1 MEKNKKKTAF
11 FVVLLFIVAI
21 VWGSGF
27 IASQMALDAGITPQL
42 LMAVRFSLAAV
53 IIGLTFFKKI
63 KLNLKIKDICPGVI
77 VGFFLFMGFI
87 IQIVA
92 LQYTTP
98 ANNAFLTST
107 NVIMVPFIWWIV
119 NKKSP
124 KLRIFVAS
132 FLCVIGVAVLS
143 YKAGQGISFAVGDIL
158 TLVCALFFALQ
169 IVTTE
174 TLAKKM
180 ETSVIVFLQ
189 FVTAA
194 ILSLG
199 VFLVTDRDF
208 TPLMNLDG
216 LLPVVYL
223 AVFSTCLCYF
233 LQTFAQKYVSSSK
246 AAIIMATEALFGSMF
261 SVILGY
267 DALTTYMLVGGGIIM
282 LALILSEWKMGNS

>member
-1 MEKNKKKTAF
+1 MEKKQQKTAF
-11 FVVLLFIVAI
+11 YVVLLFVVAI

-27 IASQMALDAGITPQL
+27 IASQMALDAGVTPGL
-42 LMAVRFSLAAV
+42 LMVVRFSLAAI

-63 KLNLKIKDICPGVI
+63 KVNLKVKDIRPGVI
-77 VGFFLFMGFI
+77 VGFFLFMGFY

-107 NVIMVPFIWWIV
+107 NVIMVPFIWWFV
-119 NKKSP
+119 NKKAP

-143 YKAGQGISFAVGDIL
+143 YKAGQGISFALGDIL

-194 ILSLG
+194 ILSLL
-199 VFLVTDRDF
+199 VFLITDRDF

-216 LLPVVYL
+216 LLPIVFL
-223 AVFSTCLCYF
+223 ALFSTCLCYF

-246 AAIIMATEALFGSMF
+246 AAIIMATEALFGSLF

-267 DALTTYMLVGGGIIM
+267 DALTVYMMVGGGIIM
-282 LALILSEWKMGNS
+282 LALILSEWKMKS